1 MIKLC
6 WAPLHSIENGKEKHT
21 VQRPETDFQ
30 LFGAALIDFSSAQHT
45 IGFLIFGEGIYSTC
59 LYIQFGIYVIYEI
72 KKYSGTGLAP
82 TRSICQGL
90 PTPQQQKLGSIGVT
104 QI

>member
-30 LFGAALIDFSSAQHT
+30 LFGAALIDFSLAQHT

-59 LYIQFGIYVIYEI
+59 LYIQFGIYVILVESI
-72 KKYSGTGLAP
+72 LEVIQRRAVTDIQSP
-82 TRSICQGL
+82 TMASEKWL
-90 PTPQQQKLGSIGVT
+90 
-104 QI
+104 